1 MKSICVY
8 CGSSPGGRPEFAEG
22 ARALGRVLVE
32 RDLQLVYGGGR
43 VGLMGIVAD
52 AMLELGG
59 QVIGVIPKVLA
70 TRELAHPGLS
80 QMHVV
85 GSMHQRK
92 ALMAELS
99 DAFVAMPGGIGTFDE
114 LFEIWTWGQ
123 LGLHR
128 KPCGLLN
135 VHRFYDGLVRFLDHA
150 AAEGFLQ
157 PLHRQM
163 LIEAA
168 CPAELL
174 DRLAEYQPPATRQ
187 WIHEE
192 DL

>member
-1 MKSICVY
+1 MKRICVY

-52 AMLELGG
+52 AVLELGG

>member
-52 AMLELGG
+52 AVLELGG

>member
-52 AMLELGG
+52 AVLELGG
-59 QVIGVIPKVLA
+59 QVIGVIPKALA

-85 GSMHQRK
+85 GSMHERK

-174 DRLAEYQPPATRQ
+174 DRLADYQPPATRQ